1 MSRVHKV
8 SGQKDRLCPI
18 KILILTFLFSWLSFF
33 IHKSLSD
40 FYLYS
45 YSWQK
50 GDSLKFLLIATSKIV
65 KSFQTFPDISTGI
78 GRWYQS
84 DHKYIGLSAVT
95 TGYYQTTMD
104 QGAFMDKIVKRR
116 KGPSQST
123 TSQNTQKRKC
133 QKILLFRHFFKET
146 D

>member
-1 MSRVHKV
+1 MPNKNTNINIFVFMAFIFYSQSFAR
-8 SGQKDRLCPI
+8 
-18 KILILTFLFSWLSFF
+18 FLLVF
-33 IHKSLSD
+33 IFLEER
-40 FYLYS
+40 
-45 YSWQK
+45 
-50 GDSLKFLLIATSKIV
+50 DSLKFLLITASKIV
-65 KSFQTFPDISTGI
+65 KIFQTFPDIPTCI

-84 DHKYIGLSAVT
+84 DHKHIGRSCVT

>member
-1 MSRVHKV
+1 MYYLVYQQQYPAKANM
-8 SGQKDRLCPI
+8 KFY
-18 KILILTFLFSWLSFF
+18 FLASQSFARFLLVF
-33 IHKSLSD
+33 IFLAE
-40 FYLYS
+40 
-45 YSWQK
+45 
-50 GDSLKFLLIATSKIV
+50 GDSLKFLLITASKIV

-78 GRWYQS
+78 GRWHQS
-84 DHKYIGLSAVT
+84 NHKYIGLST
-95 TGYYQTTMD
+95 TTVGYYQTTMD

-133 QKILLFRHFFKET
+133 QKILFFRHFCKET